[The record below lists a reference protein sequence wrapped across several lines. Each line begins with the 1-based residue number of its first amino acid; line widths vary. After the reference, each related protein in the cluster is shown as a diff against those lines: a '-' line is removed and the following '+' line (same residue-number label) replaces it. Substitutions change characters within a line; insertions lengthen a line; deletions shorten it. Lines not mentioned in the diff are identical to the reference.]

1 VEGVLDKMKRAT
13 HSSGNVLPCLNLC
26 AGRVVV
32 WRLNLADA
40 GIDLPAAWALLDEAE
55 RARALRF
62 KVEGAQRRFVLC
74 RATLR
79 RLLGSYLAVAPEV
92 VEFRYG
98 PTQKPYLGGR
108 WAGAGLFFN
117 LAHSGDWAAL
127 AFNLDGEVGVDVE
140 AMRLQPDLLAIAR
153 RFFTPQEAAPLA
165 ELPPAEQ
172 VRTFYTVWS
181 RKEAFIK
188 MTGKGLSQP
197 LHTFSVS
204 TIPGVPSPLLWV
216 EGVDDPSR
224 RWAMADLAFDAGYVG
239 AVVYPAGASLHVC
252 NYTQETE

>member
-1 VEGVLDKMKRAT
+1 MAG
-13 HSSGNVLPCLNLC
+13 HSSGSALPCQNLC

-32 WRLNLADA
+32 WRLNLTDA
-40 GIDLPAAWALLDEAE
+40 VVALPAAWMLLDEAE

-127 AFNLDGEVGVDVE
+127 AFTLDGEVGVDVE

-204 TIPGVPSPLLWV
+204 TLSGVPSPLLWV
-216 EGVDDPSR
+216 EGVDDPSM
-224 RWAMADLAFDAGYVG
+224 RWAMADLAFDAGYAG
-239 AVVYPAGASLHVC
+239 AIVYPAGASLHVC
-252 NYTQETE
+252 NYQQEKE